1 MFEDLQN
8 TIAHVAAAVFGWVF
22 VSIPRVFARQMSWA
36 GMFASIGLAGVVGF
50 IAGSILQYVFPQW
63 PANVVCSITS
73 VLGATCH
80 HWMIR
85 FTKFAD
91 KAADRVE
98 EAALDMINEN
108 QKPEQNEGD
117 LPK

>member
-1 MFEDLQN
+1 MFENLQD

-22 VSIPRVFARQMSWA
+22 MSIPRVFARQMSWA
-36 GMFASIGLAGVVGF
+36 GMFASIGLAGTVGF
-50 IAGSILQYVFPQW
+50 IAGSILHYVFPQW

-73 VLGATCH
+73 VLGATCQ

-98 EAALDMINEN
+98 EATLDMINEPGN
-108 QKPEQNEGD
+108 PEQNEGES
-117 LPK
+117 PK

>member
-1 MFEDLQN
+1 MFEDFEN

-22 VSIPRVFARQMSWA
+22 MSIPRVFARQMSWA
-36 GMFASIGLAGVVGF
+36 GMFASIGLAGIVGF
-50 IAGSILQYVFPQW
+50 IAGSILHYVFPQW

-73 VLGATCH
+73 VLGATCQ
-80 HWMIR
+80 HWMLR

-98 EAALDMINEN
+98 EATLDMINEP